1 MSTYG
6 PSHAPPDLP
15 YDPDSP
21 EDPALPDDAEL
32 DDDDD
37 DGGPCPDDPD
47 GLHFAGC
54 GCPDKDPW
62 R

>member
-6 PSHAPPDLP
+6 PFHAPPDLP

-32 DDDDD
+32 DDD